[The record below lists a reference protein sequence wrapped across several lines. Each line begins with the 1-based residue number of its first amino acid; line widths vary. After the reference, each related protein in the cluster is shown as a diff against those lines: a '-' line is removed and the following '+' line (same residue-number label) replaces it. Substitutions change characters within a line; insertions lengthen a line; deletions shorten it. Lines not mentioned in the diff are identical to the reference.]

1 MKNNKRRKKYL
12 GTSFQKKMLFLV
24 FSSAILPAVIV
35 AACLYYLIF
44 HMIASQMVFPE
55 AIAYNVIPVLRKIN
69 VIIAVALPL
78 SLFLIWIIALE
89 LSHRVA
95 GPLYRMEKELDERIN
110 GHKHGP
116 IRLREKDE
124 FKLLADKFNKLICK

>member
-1 MKNNKRRKKYL
+1 
-12 GTSFQKKMLFLV
+12 MLAL
-24 FSSAILPAVIV
+24 
-35 AACLYYLIF
+35 
-44 HMIASQMVFPE
+44 QMVFPE
-55 AIAYNVIPVLRKIN
+55 AIAYNVMPVLDKIN
-69 VIIAVALPL
+69 IIIAIALPL

-89 LSHRVA
+89 LSHRIA

>member
-1 MKNNKRRKKYL
+1 MKNNQRRKKYL
-12 GTSFQKKMLFLV
+12 GTSFQNKMLFLV
-24 FSSAILPAVIV
+24 FASAVIPAVII

-44 HMIASQMVFPE
+44 HMLALQMVFPE
-55 AIAYNVIPVLRKIN
+55 AIAYNVMPVLDKIN

-89 LSHRVA
+89 LSHRIA